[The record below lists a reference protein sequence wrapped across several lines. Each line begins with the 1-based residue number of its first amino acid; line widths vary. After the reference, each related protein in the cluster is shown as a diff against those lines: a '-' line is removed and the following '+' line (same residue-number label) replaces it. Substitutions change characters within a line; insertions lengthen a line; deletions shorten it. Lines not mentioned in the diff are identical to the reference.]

1 MWNNTKKTAITVKQM
16 VAPLQANEVAN
27 IRKKSASFD
36 VRQHKFREIF
46 RKIAPFFYHCEDP
59 YDQMDTVSLSRV
71 WQQQTSWG
79 NSFAFMVMFYVY
91 INLI

>member
-46 RKIAPFFYHCEDP
+46 RKIAPFFYNCEDP
-59 YDQMDTVSLSRV
+59 YEQIDGVSHFRTL
-71 WQQQTSWG
+71 QQIKLPLGLWLC
-79 NSFAFMVMFYVY
+79 FMF
-91 INLI
+91 I